1 MKYIIGVDV
10 GATKIAAGLVYN
22 NQVPKVIKIPTEAHL
37 GKSKIIANIIKVIK
51 IFDNPKIHAIGVGI
65 AGQINSRDGLVISS
79 PNLPKNFKNVALTKI
94 IKKEFA
100 KDVSI
105 DNDGHCFALAEAVYG
120 AGKKYEFVVGLTFGT
135 GIGGGIVMHKRVLS
149 GSQGIAGEFAHTTI
163 AENGHPCGCS
173 KRGHLESYASG
184 TGMVSLYQELTG
196 KTKDTFYIENKAIEG
211 EAAAKRVISIMSDA
225 LGIGLCNIIISLNPD
240 IIIVGGGLVRVKALW
255 RSAFAVARKEN
266 PFLVSKK
273 TKIVRAKL
281 KEKANILGAA
291 LITEK

>member
-51 IFDNPKIHAIGVGI
+51 IFDNPKIHSIGVGI
-65 AGQINSRDGLVISS
+65 TGQINSREGIVMSS
-79 PNLPKNFKNVALTKI
+79 PNLPKNFKNVALAKI

-100 KDVSI
+100 KDVFI

-135 GIGGGIVMHKRVLS
+135 GVGGGIVMNKRVYR
-149 GSQGIAGEFAHTTI
+149 GAQGIAGEFCHTTI

-184 TGMVSLYQELTG
+184 TGMVSLYKELTG
-196 KTKDTFYIENKAIEG
+196 KTKDTFYIENQAIVG

-225 LGIGLCNIIISLNPD
+225 LGIGLANIIVSLNPD
-240 IIIVGGGLVRVKALW
+240 IIIVGGGLTRVKALW
-255 RSAFAVARKEN
+255 RPALAKARKEN
-266 PFLVSKK
+266 PFMVSKK
-273 TKIVRAKL
+273 TKIVRATL